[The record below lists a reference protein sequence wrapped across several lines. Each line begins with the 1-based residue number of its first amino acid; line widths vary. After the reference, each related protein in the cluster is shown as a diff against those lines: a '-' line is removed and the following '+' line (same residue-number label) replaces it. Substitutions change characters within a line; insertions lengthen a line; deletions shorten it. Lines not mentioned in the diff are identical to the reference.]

1 MSLTGHFESNQMTE
15 KRSLTKADLS
25 KINQRGM
32 HSLGDGLYLR
42 VYDGGRKSFV
52 ARIYENGARKDV
64 TLSDLS
70 KLSVAEARRKTKA
83 LRSGKVAAEK
93 VAEPAMARAPKQK
106 SDAPTFE
113 WCANEYMD
121 GHQSAWTEKHHLN
134 WRQSL
139 RDFAFP
145 IIGKLPVDQIDVD
158 AVLKCVR
165 PIWEVKTETAA
176 RVLSRIRIV
185 LGWAKARKYRTGD
198 NPAAWTDNMSHIL
211 PDRDKVVPV
220 KHHAALPFKEIPAF
234 IAKLVKCDDFAAP
247 CLLFTILT
255 AARSGEARGAVWS
268 EINFDECEWIIPAS
282 RMKAGK
288 EHRVPMSPQ
297 ASRIVAELDDG
308 KRKPGELVFKSI
320 RKGAACGGAISHVSF
335 ARVFKACGYDGI
347 TTHGFRS
354 SFRDWA
360 AETTDHANEVVELAL
375 AHAIGSKVEAAYRR
389 GNLLQKRRALMDD
402 WAIYCF
408 GGKE

>member
-1 MSLTGHFESNQMTE
+1 M
-15 KRSLTKADLS
+15 LS
-25 KINQRGM
+25 VSEIRKPLQPGRYFD
-32 HSLGDGLYLR
+32 GDGLHLRVLAGGSKVWYLR
-42 VYDGGRKSFV
+42 ISKDGVNHDLNLGKFP
-52 ARIYENGARKDV
+52 A
-64 TLSDLS
+64 LSLAD
-70 KLSVAEARRKTKA
+70 ARREAKA
-83 LRSGKVAAEK
+83 HRKAIKSGKEPKSSPVAKAVK
-93 VAEPAMARAPKQK
+93 AK
-106 SDAPTFE
+106 SSPSFE
-113 WCANEYMD
+113 HCAIQYMD
-121 GHQSAWTEKHHLN
+121 GHASAWTAKHHDN

-139 RDFAFP
+139 RDYAFP
-145 IIGKLPVDQIDVD
+145 YIGKKPVNEITVDDVL
-158 AVLKCVR
+158 AVVE
-165 PIWEVKTETAA
+165 PIWHIKTETAS

-211 PDRDKVVPV
+211 PDRDKVAPV

-234 IAKLVKCDDFAAP
+234 VAKLVKCDDFAAP

-282 RMKAGK
+282 RMKASK
-288 EHRVPMSPQ
+288 EHRVPLSPQ
-297 ASRIVAELDDG
+297 ASRIIAELDDG
-308 KRKPGELVFKSI
+308 RHKPGELVFKSI

-360 AETTDHANEVVELAL
+360 AETTDHANEVVEMSL